1 MKINRLAAALATCAV
16 GLLAFVPAS
25 SAATATAAPTARHA
39 NSPRLTLTAPKL
51 SAVAK
56 AELAKGR
63 KVCYSAHVQNIG
75 WQSWVCDGA
84 VAGTVGQSLQMEAIS
99 IITHGTGGICANAHV
114 QNIGWQGQRC
124 AKDGD
129 AVTVGTVGQS
139 LRLESL
145 VLSPRTGT
153 ICANAHVQNIG
164 WQGLK
169 CGSSITVGTIGQ
181 SLRLE
186 AIMITV

>member
-16 GLLAFVPAS
+16 ALLAFVPAS
-25 SAATATAAPTARHA
+25 SAATATAAPAARHA

-51 SAVAK
+51 SAVVK
-56 AELAKGR
+56 AELARGR
-63 KVCYSAHVQNIG
+63 KVCYSAHIENVG

-84 VAGTVGQSLQMEAIS
+84 VAGTVGQSLRMEAIS
-99 IITHGTGGICANAHV
+99 IITHGTGGICANAHI
-114 QNIGWQGQRC
+114 QNIGWQGRKC
-124 AKDGD
+124 AKDGGE
-129 AVTVGTVGQS
+129 VTVGSTGQS
-139 LRLESL
+139 LRMEALE
-145 VLSPRTGT
+145 LSPGTGT

-164 WQGLK
+164 WQGKK